1 MLRINEIRG
10 LLRLEKEHTLGST
23 SPMHVAKIALT
34 RDSAW
39 LRWRFV
45 RYMRLQQYSCG
56 LLNFYYSMR
65 KNLLGN
71 KLGFEMSGDNVGEG
85 VYLIHNGPIVINSA
99 AVLGKGVKLHGDN
112 CIGNDGISDD
122 CPFIGD
128 GVDIGVGAKVL
139 GGGLHS
145 ERLRYRRG
153 RCCRQGRAR
162 SRERPCWRA
171 REGDQNAK
179 CRRAF
184 EWLSRFD
191 ELVFSSRFM
200 CSWRYV
206 PCPSCCYEA
215 WRA

>member
-1 MLRINEIRG
+1 MARINEIRE
-10 LLRLEKEHTLGST
+10 LLRLEKEHTFGSV
-23 SPMHVAKIALT
+23 SPLHVAKIALT

-56 LLNFYYSMR
+56 LLNFYFSLR

-71 KLGFEMSGDNVGEG
+71 KLGFEISGDNVGEG

-112 CIGNDGISDD
+112 CIGNDGITDD
-122 CPFIGD
+122 CPLIGD

-145 ERLRYRRG
+145 ERLHYRCGGCR
-153 RCCRQGRAR
+153 RQGRAR
-162 SRERPCWRA
+162 SRERPCRRT

-184 EWLSRFD
+184 EWLSRYD
-191 ELVFSSRFM
+191 ELIFSSRCIRF
-200 CSWRYV
+200 RQFV
-206 PCPSCCYEA
+206 PCSSNCYDA

>member
-1 MLRINEIRG
+1 MVRINEIRG
-10 LLRLEKEHTLGST
+10 LLRLEKEHTLGSV
-23 SPMHVAKIALT
+23 SPLHVAKIALT

-56 LLNFYYSMR
+56 LLNLYFSLR

-112 CIGNDGISDD
+112 CIGNDGITDD
-122 CPFIGD
+122 CPLIGD
-128 GVDIGVGAKVL
+128 GVDIGVGAKIL

-145 ERLRYRRG
+145 ERLRYWCG
-153 RCCRQGRAR
+153 SCCRQGRTR
-162 SRERPCWRA
+162 FWERPCRCT
-171 REGDQNAK
+171 REGNQKAK
-179 CRRAF
+179 CRRVF
-184 EWLSRFD
+184 KWLSRYD
-191 ELVFSSRFM
+191 EPLFSFRCVRSRQF
-200 CSWRYV
+200 V
-206 PCPSCCYEA
+206 PCPSYYYEA